1 MKKKKEKNTDEISA
15 VEEDLRSELEQPMWS
30 VVSFD
35 RCEASGLAYSDA
47 VRTLEKLEQEK
58 IAGLCIVTDEAAARL
73 PQPGR

>member
-1 MKKKKEKNTDEISA
+1 MSA
-15 VEEDLRSELEQPMWS
+15 QETTAAAGTHPGNELEKPMWS

-73 PQPGR
+73 PHPGR